1 MSGIMGFFNSKF
13 PPPMNPR
20 DRPSDPLSR
29 LRFALETMPGSRKYV
44 FTPATRAEI
53 LSELYDAFWG
63 PYAHLFLPLSN
74 SSLPM
79 HATLSQVQAE
89 LGFAG
94 AGSEDPVVPG
104 RPCGHIFT
112 KGESCFR
119 CKDCALDDSCVLCG
133 RCFRAS
139 PHKDHNVSF
148 FIAQQSGGC
157 CDCGDAEAWRSNI
170 QCPYHPLLQEAE
182 QPFDTY
188 IGPSDTTPRAAP
200 RSISEVEIPPV
211 PDYPFRVAFPPELKD
226 NMGRTIGYALDFLLD
241 TLDSSPDEP
250 SVPANEADLRLQPTA
265 DPMQKD
271 QYCVIIWNDD
281 KHSFDE
287 VIQLICDTTHRDRK
301 EATVMAHTIDDL
313 GREIIDMNTNVTRLL
328 EIAQV
333 ISKIEIGV
341 TIRRAYDTFREQ
353 VVVVIIEWLLDL
365 TRSRLGT
372 DTLIIREVI
381 AAELLSPRRRESNIY
396 GSTLHIPD
404 LSGDIANPCRIDW
417 LFLYH
422 TRLWKKPRISLKGV
436 YASVLTLSHP
446 HKIAIGS
453 HFAAVYPRIVDAY
466 LLVDREAETSIKYFA
481 LQLFTVPSVASY
493 IAWHHDLVTRLL
505 DIIINFFT
513 NQIADKRILAT
524 TTPTSEG
531 AELDIE
537 SFPFKSKR
545 FMPVFSDLRYLCH
558 NEPVQQLIAHNPS
571 FILKFA
577 KVCQLFMCI
586 HPNKRAVT
594 SHVEYETDAWIS
606 VFNVTL
612 SLSRGIKVY
621 GEAFA
626 WATPSQLIDAISI
639 VVREIIA
646 VCTLTSEKLDKAK
659 FSEPVCHDVL
669 FGDVEYTIV
678 DFDVLEGWVS
688 FHHSLH
694 WLLAELMKHVDIL
707 SEESL
712 LQVGVASVQ
721 EVFMR
726 IATEPAILTM
736 IDFPL
741 RVLAM
746 VAQIR
751 AGLWVRNGFPIR
763 GQLLHYRDFILRE
776 LCYDQDLFILQ
787 TSLIILDPNTVI
799 VTILDRFKLLEF
811 FHGAIMHPTYE
822 GPQLSSMVEEV
833 LYVLITLLTEKGS
846 ASKMPLPVAVRRE
859 VIHALAAGPCSYTDL
874 VKRLAERMT
883 DDICFEHV
891 LREVANFRAPEA
903 MSDTGTYELKS
914 ELYDEVNPFFYH
926 YARNRREEVEVVL
939 KAWLKKKTGVADPVI
954 VPKPIGIATGP
965 FSILPSL
972 LESEALLQVM
982 FYAIYNILVLTEAA
996 GATPPSAEA
1005 ILDQAFYLVM
1015 LALVERASAFSHLS
1029 AIRVFEDGK
1038 NLIDIICAME
1048 HDEHFKSYMARVG
1061 WILCEISKFVPQEVE
1076 ARRKVVAVAE
1086 PGPDAETLKKRTA
1099 KARQEAILAQ
1109 MKAQQ
1114 ASFAT
1119 NFEDVDDDEEEDVE
1133 ETPGEGLPHGS
1144 CIVCQEDLNDSKAW
1158 GMLGLV
1164 QPSRL
1169 LRKHPD
1175 SHSSY
1180 LNELMG
1186 MPPSLDRCSQSP
1198 SLPLSSATF
1207 PPVDGNLEEDVTQF
1221 PSNFDGFPAQYTR
1234 FGLHASMC
1242 GHMMHMEC
1250 FQVYNTSIRQR
1261 HRAHATRNHPENILR
1276 KEYICP
1282 LCKSLG
1288 NIILPTS
1295 RPSTLPATNVPFPD
1309 WIRAAG
1315 ISILKSKPDTVMDS
1329 LQFRNGTGEFVFWS
1343 AQDPNYASQIRRT
1356 DNIDSCKMLDSL
1368 VNVAKIVSQQT
1379 RHLRERPEPEPGE
1392 RGSGIYLPEELIGYT
1407 IASMEVATRGTGP
1420 AGGNVAD
1427 SLTDSQAR
1435 MVRSLLGCLTSLAK
1449 IELDGR
1455 ADGGKEAVKQ
1465 AIIKRLLP
1473 EWSRTSLTPYS
1484 YPLLLRDPFSVLVE
1498 TAAVAPEMLQH
1509 VLILCYYACLGRT
1522 VIGMVYVLNKAR
1534 SYSSV
1539 QVVSRSHADI
1549 FGDMR
1554 MFFMSVVRH
1563 SPVFEHT
1570 ATLVLET
1577 FGEAR
1582 IEKMLYAFTLPFLR
1596 RAAILCRAVLP
1607 NAFPTPS
1614 CSNSGDNEYKRLLT
1628 MLNIPP
1634 LSELPNQDTLQN
1646 ALSGWCAHYGH
1657 SHAASQLNCGVVLD
1671 YPTVYRL
1678 ARLPVVLD
1686 NLFNGRDKVMK
1697 CARCNTVP
1705 VDAAICLICGATCC
1719 MLSHCCM
1726 DSESNGRG
1734 ECNMHTRECGGAIG
1748 LYFVVKRCSLLYLY
1762 ATNGSFAQSPYLDA
1776 HGEVDISMRRGR
1788 RQYLHNPRWEEIR
1801 KTWLGHGVPTA
1812 IARKL
1817 ESTVDNGG
1825 WEML

>member
-13 PPPMNPR
+13 PPTMNPR

-79 HATLSQVQAE
+79 HATLGQVQAE

-119 CKDCALDDSCVLCG
+119 CKDCALDESCVLCS
-133 RCFRAS
+133 RCFRTS
-139 PHKDHNVSF
+139 LHKDHNVSF

-157 CDCGDAEAWRSNI
+157 CDCGDAEAWRHNI
-170 QCPYHPLLQEAE
+170 QCPFHPLLHDADRV
-182 QPFDTY
+182 FDSSVHA
-188 IGPSDTTPRAAP
+188 PDTTPRVLP
-200 RSISEVEIPPV
+200 RSINDVDIPPV
-211 PDYPFRVAFPPELKD
+211 PHFPFRAAFPPDLRD

-241 TLDSSPDEP
+241 TIDCSPDDP
-250 SVPANEADLRLQPTA
+250 SVPSNEADLRLQPTG

-271 QYCVIIWNDD
+271 QYSVIIWNDD

-287 VIQLICDTTHRDRK
+287 VIQLICDTTNRDRK
-301 EATVMAHTIDDL
+301 EATAMAHAIDEH
-313 GREIIDMNTNVTRLL
+313 GREIIDMNTNVPRLL
-328 EIAQV
+328 EVAQV

-365 TRSRLGT
+365 TRSRLGA

-396 GSTLHIPD
+396 GSGSHIPE
-404 LSGDIANPCRIDW
+404 LSNEISNPCRIDW
-417 LFLYH
+417 MFLYH
-422 TRLWKKPRISLKGV
+422 ARLWKKPRISLKEI
-436 YASVLTLSHP
+436 YASVLILSHP
-446 HKIAIGS
+446 HKLAIGS

-481 LQLFTVPSVASY
+481 LQLFTVPSVASHIVRY
-493 IAWHHDLVTRLL
+493 HDLVTRLL

-513 NQIADKRILAT
+513 NQIVDKRILNA
-524 TTPTSEG
+524 PENASEA
-531 AELDIE
+531 AELDVD

-545 FMPVFSDLRYLCH
+545 FMPIFSDLRYLCH
-558 NEPVQQLIAHNPS
+558 NEPVQQLISKNPS
-571 FILKFA
+571 FIRKFA
-577 KVCQLFMCI
+577 KVCQLFMCV
-586 HPNKRAVT
+586 HPNKRAAT
-594 SHVEYETDAWIS
+594 NHVEYETDAWIS

-612 SLSRGIKVY
+612 SLSRVIKVY
-621 GEAFA
+621 GEAFS
-626 WATPSQLIDAISI
+626 WATPSQLINAISI
-639 VVREIIA
+639 VIKDILS
-646 VCTLTSEKLDKAK
+646 VCMLENDKLDRNK
-659 FSEPVCHDVL
+659 FSKPAYHDVL
-669 FGDVEYTIV
+669 FGNVDYTIV
-678 DFDVLEGWVS
+678 EFDVLEGWVS

-694 WLLAELMKHVDIL
+694 WLLAELLKNVDIL

-712 LQVGVASVQ
+712 GRVGVASVRDM
-721 EVFMR
+721 FMR
-726 IATEPAILTM
+726 IATEDDILTL

-741 RVLAM
+741 RVLAI

-751 AGLWVRNGFPIR
+751 SGLWVRNGFPIR
-763 GQLLHYRDFILRE
+763 GQLLHYRDFMLRE

-799 VTILDRFKLLEF
+799 VSILDRFKLLQF
-811 FHGAIMHPTYE
+811 FRGAVIHPTYE
-822 GPQLSSMVEEV
+822 GTQLSSMVEEA
-833 LYVLITLLTEKGS
+833 LYVIITLLTEKGS
-846 ASKMPLPVAVRRE
+846 ATKMPLPVAVRRE
-859 VIHALAAGPCSYTDL
+859 IIHALAAGPCSYTDL
-874 VKRLAERMT
+874 VKRVAERMA
-883 DDICFEHV
+883 DDVCFEHV
-891 LREVANFRAPEA
+891 LRQVANFRAPEA
-903 MSDTGTYELKS
+903 TADTGTYELKDA
-914 ELYDEVNPFFYH
+914 LYDEVNPFYYH
-926 YARNRREEVEVVL
+926 YARNRREEVEAVL
-939 KAWLKKKTGVADPVI
+939 KARLKKSTGETDPVI
-954 VPKPIGIATGP
+954 VPKPIAIETGP

-972 LESEALLQVM
+972 LESEVLLQVM

-996 GATPPSAEA
+996 GTTPPSAEA

-1015 LALVERASAFSHLS
+1015 IALVERASVFSHLS
-1029 AIRVFEDGK
+1029 ALKVFEDGK
-1038 NLIDIICAME
+1038 NLIDIICTME
-1048 HDEHFKSYMARVG
+1048 HSEHFRPYTARVG
-1061 WILCEISKFVPQEVE
+1061 WILGKMLKFVPEEVQ
-1076 ARRKVVAVAE
+1076 ARRKIVTVVKF
-1086 PGPDAETLKKRTA
+1086 GLDTETLKKRAA
-1099 KARQEAILAQ
+1099 KARQEAIMAQ

-1114 ASFAT
+1114 ASFAI
-1119 NFEDVDDDEEEDVE
+1119 NFEDVDEDEDEEME
-1133 ETPGEGLPHGS
+1133 EKPEELVQYGS
-1144 CIVCQEDLNDSKAW
+1144 CIVCQEDLNDSKPW

-1164 QPSRL
+1164 QSSRL

-1175 SHSSY
+1175 SHSAY

-1186 MPPSLDRCSQSP
+1186 MQLSLDRSSRQPPP
-1198 SLPLSSATF
+1198 STF
-1207 PPVDGNLEEDVTQF
+1207 PPVDVNHHEDVTQF
-1221 PSNFDGFPAQYTR
+1221 APNFDGFPTQHTR
-1234 FGLHASMC
+1234 FGLHTSMC

-1250 FQVYNTSIRQR
+1250 FQVYNTSVRQR
-1261 HRAHATRNHPENILR
+1261 HRSHATRNHPENILR

-1288 NIILPTS
+1288 NIILPIS
-1295 RPSTLPATNVPFPD
+1295 RPSTLPATTVPFPD
-1309 WIRAAG
+1309 WIRAVG

-1343 AQDPNYASQIRRT
+1343 AQDPNYAVQIRRGE
-1356 DNIDSCKMLDSL
+1356 NFEIFKMLDSV
-1368 VNVAKIVSQQT
+1368 VNVAKTASQQT
-1379 RHLRERPEPEPGE
+1379 RHLRERPEPDPGE

-1407 IASMEVATRGTGP
+1407 IASIEVARRGTGMNSS
-1420 AGGNVAD
+1420 GNVAD
-1427 SLTDSQAR
+1427 GLTETQVR
-1435 MVRSLLGCLTSLAK
+1435 MVRSLLGCMASLAK
-1449 IELDGR
+1449 IELEGR
-1455 ADGGKEAVKQ
+1455 PDGGKEGVKQ

-1473 EWSRTSLTPYS
+1473 EWSRTSLTSYS
-1484 YPLLLRDPFSVLVE
+1484 YPLLLRDPFTVLIE
-1498 TAAVAPEMLQH
+1498 TAAVSPEMLQH
-1509 VLILCYYACLGRT
+1509 VLVLCYYACLART

-1534 SYSSV
+1534 SCNSIP
-1539 QVVSRSHADI
+1539 VVSRSHADL
-1549 FGDMR
+1549 FGDVR

-1570 ATLVLET
+1570 ATLVFEM

-1582 IEKMLYAFTLPFLR
+1582 IEKLLYAFTLPFLR
-1596 RAAILCRAVLP
+1596 RAAILCRSVLP
-1607 NAFPTPS
+1607 NAFATPL
-1614 CSNSGDNEYKRLLT
+1614 SGSADDNEYRRLLT
-1628 MLNIPP
+1628 LLHIPP
-1634 LSELPNQDTLQN
+1634 LSDLPNQDTLQN

-1671 YPTVYRL
+1671 YPAVYRL
-1678 ARLPVVLD
+1678 ARLPIVLD
-1686 NLFNGRDKVMK
+1686 NLFNGRDKVMR

-1705 VDAAICLICGATCC
+1705 TDAAICLICGTTCC

-1726 DSESNGRG
+1726 DIDSNGRG

-1748 LYFVVKRCSLLYLY
+1748 LYFIVKRCSLLYLY
-1762 ATNGSFAQSPYLDA
+1762 ANNGSFAQSPYLDV

-1788 RQYLHNPRWEEIR
+1788 RQYIHSPRWEEIR
-1801 KTWLGHGVPTA
+1801 KTWLNHGIPTA
-1812 IARKL
+1812 VARKL
-1817 ESTVDNGG
+1817 ESTVDSGG